1 MCEALELMREIP
13 PSLNPRLRMGHLLS
27 SARDAKPARGG
38 AVWLEWP
45 PVIAGL
51 LVLYVPTFYDLAT
64 TLWQQDDFAHGPII
78 LAIIVWLI
86 WQQREALWVVPVNTA
101 WSVPGF
107 GLLVFGLLLYAVGRS
122 QEIIMFEVGALAP
135 ILAGVLLVARGW
147 AGLRALWFPLL
158 FIVFLVPLP
167 GFFVDALTG
176 PLKQNVSV
184 VAEELLYAAGYPI
197 ARNGIVLTIGQYQL
211 LVADACSGLNSM
223 FSLSALGL
231 LYLHLM
237 RYQSWLHNGL
247 ILASI
252 LPIAFSANIVRVI
265 TLVLITYYFGDAA
278 GQGFAHGFAGM
289 LLFVIALLILF
300 GFDAL
305 LRFAGRLFRGIQKA

>member
-1 MCEALELMREIP
+1 MQEIP
-13 PSLNPRLRMGHLLS
+13 PSLNPRLRTGHLLS
-27 SARDAKPARGG
+27 SVLEAKPAQGG

-64 TLWQQDDFAHGPII
+64 TLWQQDDLAHGPII

-86 WQQREALWVVPVNTA
+86 WQQRKALLVVPVNTA
-101 WSVPGF
+101 PVPGF
-107 GLLVFGLLLYAVGRS
+107 GLLVFGVLLYAVGRS
-122 QEIIMFEVGALAP
+122 QDIIMFEVGALAP

-147 AGLRALWFPLL
+147 AGVRALWFPLL
-158 FIVFLVPLP
+158 FIVFMVPLP
-167 GFFVDALTG
+167 GFFVDALTL

-184 VAEELLYAAGYPI
+184 IAEQLLYVAGYPI
-197 ARNGIVLTIGQYQL
+197 ARNGVVLTIGQYQL

-252 LPIAFSANIVRVI
+252 LPIAFCANIVRVMI
-265 TLVLITYYFGDAA
+265 LVLVTYHLGDAA
-278 GQGFAHGFAGM
+278 GQGFLHNFSGM
-289 LLFVIALLILF
+289 ALFIIALLILF

-305 LRFAGRLFRGIQKA
+305 LRLFGGFFRKGQST

>member
-1 MCEALELMREIP
+1 MQEIP
-13 PSLNPRLRMGHLLS
+13 PSLNPRLRTGHLLS
-27 SARDAKPARGG
+27 SVLEAKPARGG

-78 LAIIVWLI
+78 LVIILWLI
-86 WQQREALWVVPVNTA
+86 WQQRKALLVVPVNA
-101 WSVPGF
+101 APVPGF
-107 GLLVFGLLLYAVGRS
+107 GLLVFGVLLYAVGRS
-122 QEIIMFEVGALAP
+122 QDVILFEVGALAP

-147 AGLRALWFPLL
+147 EGLRALWFPLL

-184 VAEELLYAAGYPI
+184 IAEQLRYAAGYPV
-197 ARNGIVLTIGQYQL
+197 ARNGVVLIIGQYQL
-211 LVADACSGLNSM
+211 LVADACSGLNTM

-237 RYQSWLHNGL
+237 RYKSWLHNGL

-252 LPIAFSANIVRVI
+252 LPIAFGANIVRVMI
-265 TLVLITYYFGDAA
+265 LVLVTYHLGDET
-278 GQGFAHGFAGM
+278 GQGFTHSFAGM
-289 LLFVIALLILF
+289 LLFMVALLM
-300 GFDAL
+300 L
-305 LRFAGRLFRGIQKA
+305 LGLDGVIRLASARWRARAPV